1 RRVLLHGAARPQRA
15 ARLTRRGCEDRAPRC
30 GHPAGGLGAAAGRGG
45 RWMSIPPPEPD
56 EGELPVSSRRQEVLR
71 ALTDAHRP
79 LTSAEIADA
88 LGVHKNTVRFH
99 LESLLAAGQVERAAQ
114 IRSGPGRPAQA
125 FRAVRGMDPG
135 GPRFY
140 QLLAGVLSDALLSDP
155 DGPQRAVEAGRQW
168 GRRLAAT
175 SADPITAVD
184 EAVDRLVELLDT
196 YGFAPELDG
205 GAARDSAGAGA
216 VAAGSGKDGEDTR
229 PVALPML

>member
-1 RRVLLHGAARPQRA
+1 
-15 ARLTRRGCEDRAPRC
+15 
-30 GHPAGGLGAAAGRGG
+30 
-45 RWMSIPPPEPD
+45 
-56 EGELPVSSRRQEVLR
+56 
-71 ALTDAHRP
+71 
-79 LTSAEIADA
+79 
-88 LGVHKNTVRFH
+88 
-99 LESLLAAGQVERAAQ
+99 
-114 IRSGPGRPAQA
+114 
-125 FRAVRGMDPG
+125 
-135 GPRFY
+135 
-140 QLLAGVLSDALLSDP
+140 LLAGVLSDALLSDP

-229 PVALPML
+229 PVALPMLSARHCPFLELAAAHQRIVCAVHLGLMRGALEGWGAPVRA